1 MERVG
6 CRDHA
11 ARGRSAASTSL
22 KSSVKMQTRAAIS
35 RSIDQAAG
43 VLRRREGGRAQAPN
57 VFGRARVEILP
68 MRFAGMAG
76 TELSECLGGQQV
88 ARVNS
93 KFSGKVNER
102 SQRRKDLA

>member
-1 MERVG
+1 
-6 CRDHA
+6 
-11 ARGRSAASTSL
+11 
-22 KSSVKMQTRAAIS
+22 
-35 RSIDQAAG
+35 
-43 VLRRREGGRAQAPN
+43 
-57 VFGRARVEILP
+57 